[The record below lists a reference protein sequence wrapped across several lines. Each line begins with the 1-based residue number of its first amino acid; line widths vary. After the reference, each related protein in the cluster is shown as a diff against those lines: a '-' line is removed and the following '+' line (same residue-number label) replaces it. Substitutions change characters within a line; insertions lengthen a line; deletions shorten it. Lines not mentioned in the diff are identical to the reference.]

1 MNNPIITQEQMMEVL
16 DKCYNAATNGIPG
29 SPTCQELASEYLEK
43 YKTPELAAQKLIT
56 TQIAKATTS
65 GFLTSLGGLIT
76 LPVALPAN
84 IASVLYVQMRMIAS
98 IAILGGYDPHDDE
111 VQTLVYVCLAG
122 ISIGD
127 MCKQAGIAF
136 GNKLTMSLIKKIPG
150 AVLTK
155 INQKVGFRFVTKFG
169 TKGIVN
175 LGKAVPFVGGIVGGG
190 LDFAGTK
197 VIAIKSYN
205 TFILDI
211 IE

>member
-16 DKCYNAATNGIPG
+16 DKCYNAATNGISG
-29 SPTCQELASEYLEK
+29 TPTCQELASEYLEK

-56 TQIAKATTS
+56 AQIAKATTS

-98 IAILGGYDPHDDE
+98 IAILGGYNPHDDE

-127 MCKQAGIAF
+127 ICKQAGIAF

-175 LGKAVPFVGGIVGGG
+175 LGKAVPLVGGIVGGG

-197 VIAIKSYN
+197 AIATKSYN
-205 TFILDI
+205 AFILDI

>member
-1 MNNPIITQEQMMEVL
+1 MSNPIITQEQMMEVL
-16 DKCYNAATNGIPG
+16 DKCYTAATNGIPG
-29 SPTCQELASEYLEK
+29 TPTCQELASEYLEK

-56 TQIAKATTS
+56 AQIAKATTS
-65 GFLTSLGGLIT
+65 GFLTSLGGLVT

-98 IAILGGYDPHDDE
+98 IAILGGYNPHDDE

-127 MCKQAGIAF
+127 ICKQAGVVF
-136 GNKLTMSLIKKIPG
+136 TNKLTTSLIKKIPG
-150 AVLTK
+150 TVLTK

-175 LGKAVPFVGGIVGGG
+175 LGKAVPIVGGIVGGG
-190 LDFAGTK
+190 IDFAGTK
-197 VIAIKSYN
+197 AIATKSYN
-205 TFILDI
+205 AFLLDI
-211 IE
+211 ID

>member
-1 MNNPIITQEQMMEVL
+1 MGKSIITQEQMMEIL
-16 DKCYNAATNGIPG
+16 DRCYTAATNGLPG
-29 SPTCQELASEYLEK
+29 TPTCQDLASEYLEK
-43 YKTPELAAQKLIT
+43 YKIPELAAQKLISA
-56 TQIAKATTS
+56 QIAKATTS

-98 IAILGGYDPHDDE
+98 IAILGGYNPHDDE

-127 MCKQAGIAF
+127 ICKQVGIAF

-150 AVLTK
+150 TVLTK

-190 LDFAGTK
+190 IDFAGTK
-197 VIAIKSYN
+197 AIATKSYN